1 MISPLRT
8 GLSATLIT
16 CILATIGCS
25 VPSDN
30 TVKKEFLDRYSDSKI
45 HELEL
50 IFEQDGRVVYLVTAE
65 TKELSERAK
74 YDFAL
79 KRSYGIWKWC
89 DDQTAD
95 RQCK

>member
-1 MISPLRT
+1 
-8 GLSATLIT
+8 
-16 CILATIGCS
+16 
-25 VPSDN
+25 VPSYN
-30 TVKKEFLDRYSDSKI
+30 TVKKEFLDRYPDSKI

-65 TKELSERAK
+65 TNELSERAK

-79 KRSYGIWKWC
+79 KRWYGTWKWC